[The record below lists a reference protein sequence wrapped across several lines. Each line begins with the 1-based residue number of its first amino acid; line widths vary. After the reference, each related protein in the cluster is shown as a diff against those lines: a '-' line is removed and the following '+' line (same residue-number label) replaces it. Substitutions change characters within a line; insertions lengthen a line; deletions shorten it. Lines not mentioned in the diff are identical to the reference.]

1 MEKFVWL
8 RPALTGAVC
17 GAAALAIIGFSW
29 GGWMTTSSAKKSAG
43 IESTSAIVAALTPYC
58 LERAKADPAALQV
71 MAELQAASSYNR
83 SDIIKK
89 AGWATPLGSTEPNSD
104 LAQACQ
110 IALDK
115 TAS

>member
-8 RPALTGAVC
+8 RPALVGAVC
-17 GAAALAIIGFSW
+17 GAAALAVLGFSW
-29 GGWMTTSSAKKSAG
+29 GGWVTAGSAKKSAG
-43 IESTSAIVAALTPYC
+43 IERTSAIAAALTPYC
-58 LERAKADPAALQV
+58 LERAKADPASLQV
-71 MAELQAASSYNR
+71 MAELKSASSYSR

-110 IALDK
+110 IALGK
-115 TAS
+115 LAS